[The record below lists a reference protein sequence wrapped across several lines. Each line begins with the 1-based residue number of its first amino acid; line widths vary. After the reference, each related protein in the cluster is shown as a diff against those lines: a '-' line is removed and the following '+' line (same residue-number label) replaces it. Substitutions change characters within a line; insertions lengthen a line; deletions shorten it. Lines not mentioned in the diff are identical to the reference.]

1 MRIIPRGTFLLPLLV
16 VTLAALLFGFPLA
29 DRRERLYELR
39 RRQARALREL
49 RRVEQKRLS
58 LVDERERLLTEPSAI
73 ERVAREQYG
82 MVAPGEVAAPLSS
95 SRPKTRP
102 APPVSVGSDG
112 WDWLFGRG
120 EYPWRVPVLVFG
132 AGMVV
137 LGTAELVAYLRGTGT
152 GH

>member
-1 MRIIPRGTFLLPLLV
+1 VRIIPRGTFLLPLLV
-16 VTLAALLFGFPLA
+16 VTLAALLFGFLLA

-39 RRQARALREL
+39 RRQARALYEL
-49 RRVEQKRLS
+49 RRLEQKRLG

-95 SRPKTRP
+95 SHPKPPP
-102 APPVSVGSDG
+102 ASPVPVESDG

-120 EYPWRVPVLVFG
+120 EYPWRVPLLVF
-132 AGMVV
+132 AVGMVV
-137 LGTAELVAYLRGTGT
+137 LGTAELVAYLRGTES
-152 GH
+152 